1 MSESV
6 TEKAGKGRSSEETI
20 IQMVDA
26 RAARYGEK
34 TILQSKKDGTW
45 VDVTWEQLA
54 AVYKDVA
61 RGLLQLGLGHGD
73 SIAILS
79 ENRPEWV
86 FTDLGIYA
94 TEGVVVPLYWTLTP
108 AQIRYILKDCS
119 AKAIFVSNAD
129 FLDRILQIRDE
140 LPDLKTIIVFDT
152 IPSRTLP
159 EGVMYL
165 EDLIGLGCDAPHEV
179 WENLGRS
186 IAGGRS
192 GDLATIIYTSGTT
205 GEPKGVV
212 LTHNNFLSNVRGVVE
227 VIDVNENDSCLS
239 FLPLSHVFERI
250 ALYLFLYVGGTI
262 HYAESIDTVVDNM
275 SEVNPTILVSVPR
288 IYEKAFGRIL
298 DRVRESSA
306 VRRLIFAACLKIGS
320 RVSRR
325 LQAGQPLEGMLAR
338 GHRIAD
344 KLVFAKLRGTFG
356 GRIRLMISGGAP
368 LNKHIAEFFHAAG
381 LIILEGYGL
390 TETSP
395 VISANLVE
403 SLRFGTVGH
412 TIPGVEVRIAD
423 DGEILARGPNIM
435 QGYYNRPEDT
445 AEAIDAD
452 GWFYTGDIGH
462 IDDDNFLVITDRKKA
477 LIVTAGGKNVSPAAI
492 ENALSADKFINQAF
506 AYGDARKFIAAL
518 IVPDWERM
526 EKYAEEHK
534 ITFGSHKELCDNE
547 AIINLIQRRVDAA
560 LEEFAPFEKVRKF
573 KLMDREF
580 SQEDGEVTPTLKLKR
595 KEITRKYWKELDS
608 LYQD

>member
-1 MSESV
+1 MSM
-6 TEKAGKGRSSEETI
+6 TGAGRDRRLHTVEETI

-26 RAARYGEK
+26 RAAKLGDR
-34 TILQSKKDGTW
+34 TVMQNKKDGSW
-45 VDVTWEQLA
+45 LDVTWSRLA
-54 AVYKDVA
+54 GAYKDVA
-61 RGLLQLGLGHGD
+61 RGLLQLGLGDGD

-86 FTDLGIYA
+86 FADLGIYA

-108 AQIRYILKDCS
+108 SQIRYILKDC
-119 AKAIFVSNAD
+119 AARAIFVSNAD
-129 FLDRILQIRDE
+129 FLDRILKIRKE
-140 LPDLKTIIVFDT
+140 LPELATIIVFDT

-165 EDLIGLGCDAPHEV
+165 EDLVALGCGAPPEV
-179 WENLGRS
+179 WEDLGRS
-186 IAGGRS
+186 IAGGRG

-212 LTHNNFLSNVRGVVE
+212 LTHDNFLSNVRSVLE
-227 VIDVNENDSCLS
+227 VIDVGQSDSCLS

-250 ALYLFLYVGGTI
+250 ALYLFLHVGGVI

-298 DRVRESSA
+298 DRVRESSLL
-306 VRRLIFAACLKIGS
+306 RRMIFATCLKIGA

-325 LQAGQPLEGMLAR
+325 LQANEPIEGVLAR

-344 KLVFAKLRGTFG
+344 KLVFARLRATFG

-368 LNKHIAEFFHAAG
+368 LNRHIAEFFHAAG
-381 LIILEGYGL
+381 LVILEGYGL

-395 VISANLVE
+395 VISANQLS

-412 TIPGVEVRIAD
+412 PIPGVEVKIAE
-423 DGEILARGPNIM
+423 DGEILTRGPNVM
-435 QGYYNRPEDT
+435 VGYYNRPGET

-462 IDDDNFLVITDRKKA
+462 IDPDGFLVITDRKKA
-477 LIVTAGGKNVSPAAI
+477 LIVTAGGKNVAPAAI

-506 AYGDARKFIAAL
+506 AYGDARKFISAL
-518 IVPDWERM
+518 IVPDWERA
-526 EKYAEEHK
+526 EKYAREHK
-534 ITFGSHKELCDNE
+534 VRFKTRAELCAHPVIE
-547 AIINLIQRRVDAA
+547 GLIQRRVDAA
-560 LEEFAPFEKVRKF
+560 LEEFAPFERVKRF
-573 KLMDREF
+573 KIMEHEF
-580 SQEDGEVTPTLKLKR
+580 SQADGEVTPTLKLKR
-595 KEITRKYWKELDS
+595 NEITRKYWKELDS
-608 LYQD
+608 LYH